1 MTDSGQHDW
10 HSLDQRQV
18 LELLDADSR
27 YQRPMV
33 PLFSSQSTMPIAL
46 LMFAQVV
53 FLLLRKWISGHSAQL
68 SRPTTAN
75 HLWNQVIDA
84 THCGHNR
91 LGGRTAASAED
102 QSVSRCFAGPMYFGA
117 RH

>member
-1 MTDSGQHDW
+1 MADSGQHDW

-68 SRPTTAN
+68 SRPTIAY
-75 HLWNQVIDA
+75 
-84 THCGHNR
+84 
-91 LGGRTAASAED
+91 
-102 QSVSRCFAGPMYFGA
+102 QSIAVTAGPDPGGPLRPKTRPTVHIA
-117 RH
+117 ERPVPDPHPAIRPP